1 MKIATKKNIESRM
14 NIHQK
19 IDLIVERLEGY
30 RLHNPQSAKLSYS
43 GGRDSHLLLH
53 IVRNVLRYSNSE
65 FEAVY
70 ARTFNE
76 FKDINDR
83 ILEQDVTMI
92 DSGNNCI
99 ALFEKYG
106 VAVFSK
112 DCSQNI
118 EYARYED
125 NEKGYIEKW
134 TSKQGTQWDY
144 RKQYA
149 WANEFNVKC
158 SAKCCI
164 YLKDNHLKD
173 AKIVGFRKSEKGRR
187 NDGSSKNYEICVRDG
202 KNLFRPI
209 HDVNN
214 SELAEMERVLGIEN
228 PNIYNYLDRTGC
240 VMCGFGTKKQIKE
253 KINYLRWYEPSRA
266 KFYIKYF
273 DKYLKFRKII

>member
-1 MKIATKKNIESRM
+1 M

-83 ILEQDVTMI
+83 ILEQDITLLDNGRRI
-92 DSGNNCI
+92 
-99 ALFEKYG
+99 FEVFEAEGLPLWGKQ
-106 VAVFSK
+106 FSK
-112 DCSQNI
+112 YWNDIHIKKWNI
-118 EYARYED
+118 KMT
-125 NEKGYIEKW
+125 NETILK
-134 TSKQGTQWDY
+134 DY
-144 RKQYA
+144 TERCE
-149 WANEFNVKC
+149 WVNSCGLRLSE
-158 SAKCCI
+158 KCCRV
-164 YLKDNHLKD
+164 LKEDILKKNK
-173 AKIVGFRKSEKGRR
+173 ANIVGLRQEEKGRR
-187 NDGSSKNYEICVRDG
+187 STG
-202 KNLFRPI
+202 KNKEYDFCLRKPKVLFKPI
-209 HDVNN
+209 FDISN

-240 VMCGFGTKKQIKE
+240 VMCGLGTKKQIKE